1 MSVQVRVL
9 RDAEVVVLMREL
21 PTWSSRQYPLRLQAQ
36 RRGELVQVAAWED
49 EAPLG
54 RGMVLFPAHE
64 EYSISAERRGCA
76 EVRDV
81 FVAPDR
87 RRGGVA
93 TALMGALESSAREA
107 GMSRIG
113 LAVSLDAPA
122 APARALYERL
132 GYRYAH
138 GPYVTSS
145 TLVGDEGPFP
155 VGAVLSFLVKD
166 L

>member
-1 MSVQVRVL
+1 ML
-9 RDAEVVVLMREL
+9 RDAEVEVLTREL
-21 PTWSSRQYPLRLQAQ
+21 PTWSSRQYSLRLEAQ
-36 RRGELVQVAAWED
+36 RRGELVQVAAWEN

-64 EYSISAERRGCA
+64 EYSISAERLGCA

-81 FVAPDR
+81 FVMPDR

-93 TALMGALESSAREA
+93 TALMCALESSAGGA

-132 GYRYAH
+132 GYRHAH

-145 TLVGDEGPFP
+145 TLVGDDGPFE
-155 VGAVLSFLVKD
+155 VGAVLTYLVKE

>member
-1 MSVQVRVL
+1 MSVEVHVL
-9 RDAEVVVLMREL
+9 RDAEVEVLTREL
-21 PTWSSRQYPLRLQAQ
+21 PAWSSRQYPLRLQAQ
-36 RRGELVQVAAWED
+36 RRGELVQVAAWEG
-49 EAPLG
+49 EVPLG
-54 RGMVLFPAHE
+54 RGMVLFPEHE
-64 EYSISAERRGCA
+64 EYSTSAERQRCA

-81 FVAPDR
+81 FVASER
-87 RRGGVA
+87 RRAGVA
-93 TALMGALESSAREA
+93 TALMHVLESSAREA

-132 GYRYAH
+132 GYRHAH

-145 TLVGDEGPFP
+145 TVEGDEGPIV
-155 VGAVLSFLVKD
+155 VGAVLTYLVKE